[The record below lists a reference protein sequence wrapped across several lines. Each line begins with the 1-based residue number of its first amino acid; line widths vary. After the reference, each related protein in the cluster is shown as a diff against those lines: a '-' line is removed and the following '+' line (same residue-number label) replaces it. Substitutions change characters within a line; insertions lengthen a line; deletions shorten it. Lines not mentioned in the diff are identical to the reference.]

1 MKMGQCHSD
10 VNSHSGTSLPPTIG
24 RGNSTE
30 ELQLSGKALSY
41 SPPPALSPRRR
52 SSILCREV
60 ITTLS
65 PPQSPD
71 IVIRPRETSFKM
83 RAEEERL
90 ENSLRPT
97 AKSTMRFEES
107 IQIDVIDIP
116 SKLISAAEK
125 TDKTVSPPVF
135 VAVKTDQML
144 SPPIPFQKS
153 SLVKNETKKE
163 ELVLQVAECES
174 NAEKDT
180 EIVESAESIPQMAH
194 NELESVFKSTFGC
207 YLVGLTCFLVMC
219 HNTFTQHISNAPAVD
234 EMKMDVPPPASQIAE
249 DMEWKDRLHILR
261 EVKHSIALIGEH
273 SMHQE
278 SLHLLSVQAVKEL
291 LTGRSEYAAETIL
304 AGLEAIEDDVL
315 I

>member
-1 MKMGQCHSD
+1 
-10 VNSHSGTSLPPTIG
+10 
-24 RGNSTE
+24 
-30 ELQLSGKALSY
+30 
-41 SPPPALSPRRR
+41 
-52 SSILCREV
+52 
-60 ITTLS
+60 
-65 PPQSPD
+65 
-71 IVIRPRETSFKM
+71 M